1 MKNSEIAPA
10 VPKKLPFDRNVN
22 LEFPNNNNQSNYHYF
37 YHTNNWCKHSL
48 FRSAVIN
55 LSKKNRQARS
65 RRFFI
70 YYNLKNFRLYNK
82 LHFQI

>member
-10 VPKKLPFDRNVN
+10 VPTKLPFDRNVN
-22 LEFPNNNNQSNYHYF
+22 SEFPNNNNQSNYHYF
-37 YHTNNWCKHSL
+37 YHTNNWCKPSL
-48 FRSAVIN
+48 FRSAVIY
-55 LSKKNRQARS
+55 LSKKNRQTRS

>member
-10 VPKKLPFDRNVN
+10 VPIKLPFDRNVN

-48 FRSAVIN
+48 FHSAVIN
-55 LSKKNRQARS
+55 LSKK
-65 RRFFI
+65 I
-70 YYNLKNFRLYNK
+70 GRLAPADFLY
-82 LHFQI
+82 IIT

>member
-1 MKNSEIAPA
+1 MKNSEITPA
-10 VPKKLPFDRNVN
+10 VPTKLPFDRNVN

-48 FRSAVIN
+48 FRSAV

-70 YYNLKNFRLYNK
+70 YFIYYNLKNFRLYN
-82 LHFQI
+82 